1 MVSEGK
7 SEKIRDL
14 PLAYCMHSLVGQNK
28 DGSLSQSKEAPPSQE
43 EPVAPPLP
51 IKKEKPPVPPKKPA
65 RHIEQVCNRVVT
77 IINMNDI

>member
-1 MVSEGK
+1 LVSEGW
-7 SEKIRDL
+7 SEKTGDI
-14 PLAYCMHSLVGQNK
+14 PLAYCVHSLVGQNK
-28 DGSLSQSKEAPPSQE
+28 DRSLSQSKEAPASQE

-65 RHIEQVCNRVVT
+65 RFAQQVCNRVVT